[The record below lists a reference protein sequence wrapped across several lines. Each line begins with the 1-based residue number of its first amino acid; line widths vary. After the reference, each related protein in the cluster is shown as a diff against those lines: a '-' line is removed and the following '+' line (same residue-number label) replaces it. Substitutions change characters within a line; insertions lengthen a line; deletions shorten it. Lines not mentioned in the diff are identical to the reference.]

1 MERRYS
7 VVEAARCPWCY
18 EVVSLRP
25 DGLLMQHPHR
35 SIAGAM
41 CVGSVNIPLKEQVS
55 LLED

>member
-1 MERRYS
+1 MERRS
-7 VVEAARCPWCY
+7 AVAQAARCPWCY
-18 EVVSLRP
+18 EVVFLRS

-41 CVGSVNIPLKEQVS
+41 CVGSVNIPLREQIS